1 MPIPLFHESNTFS
14 IYKNNGEQKTINFT
28 GHKVGLYYKLY
39 KILRNSHKFNMSS
52 TTVRDITGRV
62 LSNGNFLDIYFELID
77 VLKSEH
83 KYSIMTTNSVG
94 EDLYYFRDEPE
105 GVLHK
110 LCDLRDKYNT
120 KNGDPR
126 RFAYHTVVRRDD
138 ESFIR
143 NKLDYLILEY
153 QKIAD
158 AENAEKAGDD
168 DCIGEVGEM
177 GLGVYLQFDEVVND
191 MREQI
196 KSGTDKEKIEAKAVL
211 AYIATKIAMKD

>member
-14 IYKNNGEQKTINFT
+14 IYKNNGELKTIHFT

-39 KILRNSHKFNMSS
+39 SILRKSHNFNMPS
-52 TTVRDITGRV
+52 TTIRDITGRV

-77 VLKSEH
+77 VLKAEH

-94 EDLYYFRDEPE
+94 EDLYHFRDEVE
-105 GVLHK
+105 GVLQQLIH
-110 LCDLRDKYNT
+110 LRDTYT

-126 RFAYHTVVRRDD
+126 RFEYHTVVRRDD
-138 ESFIR
+138 SSFIR

-158 AENAEKAGDD
+158 AENAEKAGDN
-168 DCIGEVGEM
+168 DCIGEAGEM
-177 GLGVYLQFDEVVND
+177 GLGVYLEFDEVVND

-211 AYIATKIAMKD
+211 SYIATKIALKQ

>member
-1 MPIPLFHESNTFS
+1 MPIPLFHESNTFT
-14 IYKNNGEQKTINFT
+14 IYKNNGELKTIHFT

-39 KILRNSHKFNMSS
+39 SILRKSHNFNMPSV
-52 TTVRDITGRV
+52 TVRDITGRV

-77 VLKSEH
+77 VLKAEH

-94 EDLYYFRDEPE
+94 EDLYHFRDEPE
-105 GVLHK
+105 GVLQQLKH
-110 LCDLRDKYNT
+110 LRDTYT

-126 RFAYHTVVRRDD
+126 RFEYHTVVRRDD
-138 ESFIR
+138 SSFIR
-143 NKLDYLILEY
+143 NKLDYLIIEY

-158 AENAEKAGDD
+158 AENSEKAGET
-168 DCIGEVGEM
+168 DCIGETGEM
-177 GLGVYLQFDEVVND
+177 GLGVYLEFDEVVND

-211 AYIATKIAMKD
+211 SYIATKIALKQ

>member
-39 KILRNSHKFNMSS
+39 KILRNSHKFNMPS

-94 EDLYYFRDEPE
+94 EDLYHFRDEVD
-105 GVLHK
+105 GVLQQLIH
-110 LCDLRDKYNT
+110 LRDTYT

-138 ESFIR
+138 SSFMR

-158 AENAEKAGDD
+158 AEKAEKDGED
-168 DCIGEVGEM
+168 DCIDEVGEM
-177 GLGVYLQFDEVVND
+177 GLGVYLEFDEVVND